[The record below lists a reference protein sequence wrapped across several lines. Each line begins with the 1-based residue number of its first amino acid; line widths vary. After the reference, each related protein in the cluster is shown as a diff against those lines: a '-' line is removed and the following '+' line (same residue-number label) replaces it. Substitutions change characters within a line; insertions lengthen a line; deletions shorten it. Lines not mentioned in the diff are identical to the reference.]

1 MALSSREMQEGEPQP
16 EAEYTIDNL
25 ETLRVFLDPFRAR
38 IIELLWG
45 QPKPVKQLAAEL
57 GNPVTKLYYHM
68 KLLEQHNLVRVVGTH
83 LISGIEEKQYQARAW
98 FYPIAPALLAAN
110 QPGEGMEKILQQ
122 AFDETKHDV
131 RRLFH
136 KGVFDE
142 QKRDQAGS
150 LLLRKSGRYLT
161 PEQAQRFYDKLA
173 HLVAEFD
180 SEPLPAASA
189 EGQTYRILVSI
200 YPIDEGTASEN

>member
-1 MALSSREMQEGEPQP
+1 
-16 EAEYTIDNL
+16 
-25 ETLRVFLDPFRAR
+25 
-38 IIELLWG
+38 
-45 QPKPVKQLAAEL
+45 
-57 GNPVTKLYYHM
+57 
-68 KLLEQHNLVRVVGTH
+68 VRVVGTH

-136 KGVFDE
+136 KGAFDE
-142 QKRDQAGS
+142 QKRDQIGS

-173 HLVAEFD
+173 RLVAEFD

-200 YPIDEGTASEN
+200 YPIDEGTAGEN